1 MTGRTCIR
9 KAVCLLLSV
18 LMLCVCF
25 CLATFALDTP
35 FVTIAPDS
43 DSAESGT
50 VQVPV
55 QTLEQGSSQ
64 SGETS
69 PGRETEA
76 GTVPGTQTAAQP
88 SVTEPGTQAPIGSDG
103 GHGCKSMLSGVAMP
117 VLLLAVCAAV
127 GKRGKPNI

>member
-50 VQVPV
+50 VQAPV
-55 QTLEQGSSQ
+55 QTLEQGSLQ

-76 GTVPGTQTAAQP
+76 ETIPETRTAELP
-88 SVTEPGTQAPIGSDG
+88 PVDEPGGKS
-103 GHGCKSMLSGVAMP
+103 GCQSALSGAAIP
-117 VLLLAVCAAV
+117 VLLFAVIAIAGRM
-127 GKRGKPNI
+127 GKQTSETGGKT